1 MLRGF
6 VFQTTPSILAETG
19 ATGKIGKIA
28 AELGCTK
35 VAFITDK
42 GIMKARIADQA
53 LAGLKKAGIGV
64 WLFDEVVPDS
74 PSSLIEDIAR
84 RARAEGV
91 DGVVSVGGGSSL
103 DTAKLIAV
111 LTRSDQPLS
120 DMFGENRI
128 RGGRLPLVLAPT
140 TAGTGS
146 EVSRMAIIVKDL
158 FEVSAVASPV
168 LFPDWAVLDPDLTIG
183 LPPEITA
190 ISGLDAMVD
199 AIEAYTSRTHKNV
212 MSDTLTKQALILL
225 GGNIVRACKHPN
237 DREAR
242 GAMLLGSMLAGMAF
256 SNAPVGAVHAL
267 AYPVGGRFH
276 VPHGHANAIIL
287 PHVVRYNMPLVAG
300 LYAEIA
306 PLIFPELVIT
316 ADPAEEMPDCF
327 VRLIGDLGLST
338 TLSQVGVTGADLP
351 VLVEDA
357 MRQNQLLPNNPRE
370 VKAGD
375 ALSIYRAA
383 L

>member
-199 AIEAYTSRTHKNV
+199 AIEAYTSVRTR
-212 MSDTLTKQALILL
+212 MSCRT
-225 GGNIVRACKHPN
+225 R
-237 DREAR
+237 
-242 GAMLLGSMLAGMAF
+242 
-256 SNAPVGAVHAL
+256 
-267 AYPVGGRFH
+267 
-276 VPHGHANAIIL
+276 
-287 PHVVRYNMPLVAG
+287 
-300 LYAEIA
+300 
-306 PLIFPELVIT
+306 
-316 ADPAEEMPDCF
+316 
-327 VRLIGDLGLST
+327 
-338 TLSQVGVTGADLP
+338 
-351 VLVEDA
+351 
-357 MRQNQLLPNNPRE
+357 
-370 VKAGD
+370 
-375 ALSIYRAA
+375 
-383 L
+383 